1 MNISGGN
8 DMDFRL
14 VSNSVDLKSQMA
26 DIAEKILATCA
37 LTNTDYFKITVE
49 RDSKGLLLQS
59 TLQNKPL
66 VMMRLS
72 EEKNRA

>member
-1 MNISGGN
+1 
-8 DMDFRL
+8 MDFRL
-14 VSNSVDLKSQMA
+14 VSNSGDLKSQMA
-26 DIAEKILATCA
+26 DIAEKILAACA
-37 LTNTDYFKITVE
+37 LTNTDYLKITVE

-72 EEKNRA
+72 EEKNHV